1 MLTSI
6 ARLSQALGTTRGTTV
21 PTRCSAETVA
31 VPLSQLTDISIQTS
45 GPQVRSPY
53 LASPF
58 PARAFSL
65 TFFALKAWTNVYPV
79 SPPGVPVDPN
89 AMPQFWKN
97 FIQTAIKDGKIPDI
111 PVATMNPTTGVPEYP
126 NAYDP
131 ASLEVCS
138 GDEQCRIL
146 GNIWDAPDGE
156 IALAFDDG
164 PTDVSRVSRSQTQI
178 FVSPAVVLSICQ
190 DETRGQIE
198 HGCI

>member
-1 MLTSI
+1 
-6 ARLSQALGTTRGTTV
+6 
-21 PTRCSAETVA
+21 
-31 VPLSQLTDISIQTS
+31 
-45 GPQVRSPY
+45 
-53 LASPF
+53 
-58 PARAFSL
+58 
-65 TFFALKAWTNVYPV
+65 
-79 SPPGVPVDPN
+79 
-89 AMPQFWKN
+89 MPQFWKN